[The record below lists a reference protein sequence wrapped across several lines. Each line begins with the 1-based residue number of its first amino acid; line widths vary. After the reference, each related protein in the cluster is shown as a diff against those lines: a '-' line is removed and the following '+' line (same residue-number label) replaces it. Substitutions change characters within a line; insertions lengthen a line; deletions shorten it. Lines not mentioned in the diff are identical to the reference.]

1 MKIDRTHD
9 REAFTAS
16 EMKSLIEE
24 NRVFFF
30 DPFGRTDEFRYV
42 VLHEITRPQIYAT
55 DAWLVNEIGQ
65 KEPGQIF
72 PAPVRMDEI
81 SAIGFASPDVRLPI
95 MDFAAGKKWT
105 FVFGLPRRFA
115 MAFDHSE
122 AARYLGKSVGVGAN
136 ITQARLDAIVRL
148 KQRFPAISTLYDELS
163 PAEMVEASSH
173 DRYCQLLTC
182 LESGDV
188 SCLSKEPG
196 SVRQEM
202 GHGYMNDETYDCAV
216 SLGSTTPVHEA
227 LEKTVD
233 ENERFA
239 VLTAQA
245 RAIVGRINPAV
256 VDWADVAS
264 EFEQD
269 AAEQEAQQVKQAKRS
284 PAPKAPKAPK
294 GEANEPAEP
303 VDGRRIKPEVLAVL
317 SQCRA
322 QENRIY
328 LPAERLDPKLYKS
341 VNEVLAA
348 LGGKWVAKNIQAH
361 VFEEDAGPILE
372 MAVQTGTYVKPQDF
386 GFFPTPA
393 NLVERVLGMA
403 RIEPGMR
410 LLEPNG
416 GTGAF
421 ALPMAAMAGGLDRV
435 TVCELLPSNV
445 KKLRELGFT
454 NIHHG
459 DFLEMTPAPVFDF
472 IAMNPPFSGGA
483 DIAHVMHATKFLRPQ
498 GQLLAITSPTWTT
511 IQNKKSAAFRDFV
524 ADVGADMETVER
536 GAFSESGTQ
545 IETRILK
552 FEAANF
558 PWHRNSIG
566 QASTPQPV
574 AAQKVEVAAPAQAIQ
589 ALQAAMP
596 PVPPLP
602 AAPPMAK
609 EVKLSRSE
617 RFAHKRLPAS
627 LPSAPLAPMA
637 PSARAEDSQPIHRA
651 LRPRG

>member
-1 MKIDRTHD
+1 MGIDRTHD

-16 EMKSLIEE
+16 EMKTLIEE
-24 NRVFFF
+24 KRVFFF

-42 VLHEITRPQIYAT
+42 VLHEKTGPQILFT

-72 PAPVRMDEI
+72 PSPVQMSEI
-81 SAIGFASPDVRLPI
+81 SDVGFASPHVRLPI
-95 MDFAAGKKWT
+95 MDFATAKRWT

-122 AARYLGKSVGVGAN
+122 AARYLGKSVGVGSN

-148 KQRFPAISTLYDELS
+148 KQRFPAIGTLYDELS
-163 PAEMVEASSH
+163 PAEIVEASSH
-173 DRYCQLLTC
+173 NRYCQLLTC

-188 SCLSKEPG
+188 SCLSKGPG
-196 SVRQEM
+196 SVREEM
-202 GHGYMNDETYDCAV
+202 GHGYMNDETHECAV
-216 SLGSTTPVHEA
+216 SLGSTTRVHEA
-227 LEKTVD
+227 LEKTSD
-233 ENERFA
+233 ENERFD

-264 EFEQD
+264 EFD
-269 AAEQEAQQVKQAKRS
+269 RPAPEQEVQQIKQVKRS
-284 PAPKAPKAPK
+284 ASKKHH
-294 GEANEPAEP
+294 ERVANEPDEP
-303 VDGRRIKPEVLAVL
+303 VGGRRIKPEVLAVL

-328 LPAERLDPKLYKS
+328 LPTERLDPKLYKS

-348 LGGKWVAKNIQAH
+348 LGGKWVAKDIQAH

-372 MAVQTGTYVKPQDF
+372 MAVQTGTYIKPQDF

-393 NLVERVLGMA
+393 NLVERVLAMA

-410 LLEPNG
+410 VLEPNG

-445 KKLRELGFT
+445 RKLRELGFT
-454 NIHHG
+454 KIHHG
-459 DFLEMTPAPVFDF
+459 DFLKMTPEPVFDF

-498 GQLLAITSPTWTT
+498 GQLLAITSPTWIT
-511 IQNKKSAAFRDFV
+511 IKNKKSEAFRDFV
-524 ADVGADMETVER
+524 ADVGADMQTVER
-536 GAFSESGTQ
+536 GAFSASGTQ

-558 PWHRNSIG
+558 HWHRNSIG
-566 QASTPQPV
+566 QASSLQPV
-574 AAQKVEVAAPAQAIQ
+574 AAQKAEVAAPAQTIQ
-589 ALQAAMP
+589 ALQAA
-596 PVPPLP
+596 VPSVLPAPLVKPTGQVVKFSKSERLGRKPLP
-602 AAPPMAK
+602 TSLAQAP
-609 EVKLSRSE
+609 SR
-617 RFAHKRLPAS
+617 AS
-627 LPSAPLAPMA
+627 TPSAPLGAVV
-637 PSARAEDSQPIHRA
+637 DSKAAHRA
-651 LRPRG
+651 QRPRD